1 MTQAANKVQWCLTK
15 TQKELKEGKKHRG
28 LLVVKPNQEGAKA
41 HIRKAEHYFQATQYL
56 KDGKF
61 TDVCA
66 STLFY
71 TMYHSLLAI
80 AAKFGYESRN
90 QECTIALMYTLI
102 EEKKISLSENMLH
115 KISSLQIEEASEKE
129 SLQVRELYQYGTALS
144 MSDNLYKELMTTAQ
158 DVLSTAKE
166 IIEE

>member
-1 MTQAANKVQWCLTK
+1 MTQATNKIQWCLTK
-15 TQKELKEGKKHRG
+15 AQKELKEGKKHRG
-28 LLVVKPNQEGAKA
+28 LVVTKPNVQLAQA
-41 HIRKAEHYFQATQYL
+41 HIKKAEHYFQATHYL
-56 KDGKF
+56 KDGNF
-61 TDVCA
+61 TDICA

-71 TMYHSLLAI
+71 AVYHSFLAI

-90 QECTIALMYTLI
+90 QECTIALMYMLI

-115 KISSLQIEEASEKE
+115 KISSLQIEETSEKE

-144 MSDNLYKELMTTAQ
+144 MSDNLYKELTTTAQ
-158 DVLSTAKE
+158 EVLSSAKE